1 MIDVTVHN
9 DPACPWGYSARPALR
24 VLRWRYAEHL
34 NWRLVLIGLTEDRR
48 QYEERGFTPE
58 RGALMQLMFRR
69 YGMPFAPAPKLRAS
83 ATARACR
90 AVVAARLLEPGS
102 EWDVLES
109 LQLQNFTTPLLLD
122 DDEGLRTALGRVPG
136 VDADAIVG
144 MLDASEVN
152 EAYEADRAEART
164 AAGSP
169 TEFQGKAANS
179 DGTVRYTAPSL
190 IFEADG
196 RRLEAGGFQP
206 VEAYDVLIANLD
218 PTLPR
223 REPPADPGLL
233 LDEFGAGLTTQE
245 VAACLTKGND
255 PVDRVGAERA
265 MIELVAAGQA
275 SRVAIGDDAL
285 WLRPD
290 AAAELT
296 PRLADLVAS

>member
-34 NWRLVLIGLTEDRR
+34 DWRLVLIGLTEHRR

-58 RGALMQLMFRR
+58 RGAVMQLMFRR
-69 YGMPFAPAPKLRAS
+69 YGMPFAPEPKARAS

-90 AVVAARLLEPGS
+90 AVVAARLIEPGR

-122 DDEGLRTALGRVPG
+122 DDENLRVALRRVPG
-136 VDADAIVG
+136 VDAEAIVE
-144 MLDASEVN
+144 MLDAPEVT
-152 EAYEADRAEART
+152 EAYERDRAEART

-190 IFEADG
+190 IFELEG

-206 VEAYDVLIANLD
+206 IEAYDVLIANLD

-223 REPPADPGLL
+223 RGAPSDPGPL
-233 LDEFGAGLTTQE
+233 LDAFPSGLTTQE
-245 VAACLTKGND
+245 VAACLTSGND
-255 PVDRVGAERA
+255 PVDRVAAERA
-265 MIELVAAGQA
+265 LIELVAAGEA
-275 SRVAIGDDAL
+275 ARVALGDDAL

-296 PRLADLVAS
+296 PRLVDLAAF